1 MLDLIF
7 ESKGCDAASI
17 MPPGITSHVCICSDM
32 SAGDAGL
39 LPFHGKALTAMHDR
53 GADTAML
60 HSEIEE
66 LWKRRDEVPLHSPE
80 AVAAV
85 DAAIGLLDS
94 GRVRVAEITAGE
106 VVVHEWLKSA
116 ILLLLRQAVPAELRF
131 GPFES
136 CDKFPLKSGTG
147 GNGVQVSPG
156 AVIRRGSYQAP
167 GSVVMPSHI
176 GIGSYV
182 GEGTLVD
189 SWVGIGSCAQVGR
202 NVHLSG
208 GVGLGGMIEP
218 PVAKPVVIEDDAF
231 IGARSMIYSGARV
244 GEGAVLGA
252 GALLTDTIPVIDAAT
267 GEELSRGVV
276 PPWTVAVPANR
287 PREFDGGTFGLPC
300 LLVIKRLKKGDRHDK
315 ARLNDALRTQPPAV

>member
-1 MLDLIF
+1 MRVMQ
-7 ESKGCDAASI
+7 S
-17 MPPGITSHVCICSDM
+17 
-32 SAGDAGL
+32 
-39 LPFHGKALTAMHDR
+39 R
-53 GADTAML
+53 RADTAVL
-60 HSEIEE
+60 RSEIED
-66 LWKRRDEVPLHSPE
+66 LWARRDEVPLQSAE
-80 AVAAV
+80 AAAAV
-85 DAAIGLLDS
+85 DAAIDLLDK
-94 GRVRVAEITAGE
+94 GRARVAEIVDGE

-116 ILLLLRQAVPAELRF
+116 ILLLYRQTQPVPMRY
-131 GPFES
+131 GPFE
-136 CDKFPLKSGTG
+136 CADKIPLKSGVAAS
-147 GNGVQVSPG
+147 GVQVSPG

-189 SWVGIGSCAQVGR
+189 SWVGIGSCAQIGR

-218 PVAKPVVIEDDAF
+218 PMAKPVVIEDDAF
-231 IGARSMIYSGARV
+231 IGARAMVYSGARV
-244 GEGAVLGA
+244 GEGALLGA

-276 PPWTVAVPANR
+276 PPWTVAVPGSR

-300 LLVIKRLKKGDRHDK
+300 LLVIKRLKKGERHDK
-315 ARLNDALRTQPPAV
+315 AKLNDAVRTQPAAV